1 MPVGGHD
8 GQSYLNSV
16 ERYATSELICSYLFS
31 RFISISTHCGRVG
44 YELCALRRYCPQRDE
59 WLQDVASTSSSRT
72 SVGCAVVG
80 DAIYA
85 VGGQDGVSCLNLVER
100 YDLEKNRWDKQANMN
115 CRRLGVGVCVLDR
128 VLFAIGGSDGN
139 APLSSGI
146 VSCRALLAS
155 PTERHL
161 RAALLDTLA
170 CSSLLNTVQYS

>member
-1 MPVGGHD
+1 M
-8 GQSYLNSV
+8 L
-16 ERYATSELICSYLFS
+16 
-31 RFISISTHCGRVG
+31 
-44 YELCALRRYCPQRDE
+44 RYCPQRDE

-100 YDLEKNRWDKQANMN
+100 YDFEKNRWDKQANMN

-146 VSCRALLAS
+146 AHFSRSHARCSILRVSVAR
-155 PTERHL
+155 T
-161 RAALLDTLA
+161 
-170 CSSLLNTVQYS
+170 SLI